1 MTKMKR
7 SPYPPRTVPKT
18 DYVYIERWPN
28 NRVYV
33 GWTIHPE
40 RRHRQHIGELARGA
54 EDVRDEIKK
63 QGGILPEMTVLA
75 IVDIYIS
82 YPRFYGTYEDMI
94 MRTAHEAGF
103 SVINRE
109 FLGGWELE
117 NGDD

>member
-1 MTKMKR
+1 MMR

-33 GWTIHPE
+33 GWTVHPE

-63 QGGILPEMTVLA
+63 QGSILPEMTVLA
-75 IVDIYIS
+75 IVDIYIL
-82 YPRFYGTYEDMI
+82 YPGYGTYEDLI
-94 MRTAHEAGF
+94 MHKAHEAGF
-103 SVINRE
+103 SVINGE
-109 FLGGWELE
+109 FPENWELE
-117 NGDD
+117 NDDD